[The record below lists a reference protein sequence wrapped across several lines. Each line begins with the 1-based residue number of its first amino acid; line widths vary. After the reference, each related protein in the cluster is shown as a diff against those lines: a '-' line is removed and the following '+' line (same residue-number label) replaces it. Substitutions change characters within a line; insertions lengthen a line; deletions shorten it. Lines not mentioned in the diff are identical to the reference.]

1 MRKTIIFIHGSHFLR
16 LLSIFRCKLCMTVC
30 VVTALFFI
38 IAHLSNR
45 PSRVVYTHPDELTDK
60 ELCSLPGSKVCCPKS
75 GDIDLTQYSSD
86 TPTDFLNLLYVSQ
99 HVCEGSWKP
108 GCVSTQKIA
117 VIIPYRER
125 EKHLKLLLP
134 RLHALLLR
142 QNMPYYV
149 FVIEQA
155 GTTPFNRGLL
165 FDVGVLHA
173 LDIDPDI
180 NCFIFHDVDLLPEKS
195 ENFYI
200 CDTELR
206 HLSPAVDDLRYHPP
220 FLNSAGGVVAMSKK
234 NIFKINGFPTR
245 HWGWGSE
252 DDEFS
257 ARGLLYNL
265 KLTRPPEFIGRY
277 KAPRHKKYS
286 ISFKHQSDF
295 LKFRNYLHD
304 GLSILIQKKIYF
316 KWKIESLNKKLKKKI
331 SLHKFQTFKIPSF
344 LNSCTRQN
352 ILSQINLN
360 NHNNNYSIEIV
371 YNLTNLSKYNY
382 ELLNDLSRNELFIH
396 FIFDPI
402 DLYKQYKMILKPIGN
417 NTDESL
423 WWYLHFYGWI

>member
-1 MRKTIIFIHGSHFLR
+1 MILIRGNRFVRR
-16 LLSIFRCKLCMTVC
+16 LSLYRCKLCMTIY
-30 VVTALFFI
+30 VVVAVFFI
-38 IAHLSNR
+38 IANLPNL
-45 PSRVVYTHPDELTDK
+45 PPRVVYTHPDELTDK
-60 ELCSLPGSKVCCPKS
+60 ELCSQPGSKVCCPKS
-75 GDIDLTQYSSD
+75 EELDLTQYSSD
-86 TPTDFLNLLYVSQ
+86 TPTDFLNLLYEAQ

-108 GCVSTQKIA
+108 QCVSSQKIA

-165 FDVGVLHA
+165 FNVGVLHA

-220 FLNSAGGVVAMSKK
+220 FVNSAGGVAAMSKE

-257 ARGLLYNL
+257 ARGLIYNL

-277 KAPRHKKYS
+277 KTPRHKKHS
-286 ISFKHQSDF
+286 ISIKHQSEF
-295 LKFRNYLHD
+295 IKFRNYLHD
-304 GLSILIQKKIYF
+304 GLSILIQKNFYQT
-316 KWKIESLNKKLKKKI
+316 WKLESIHKKI
-331 SLHKFQTFKIPSF
+331 NKIVFNHNNNNNNNIETFKIPSF
-344 LNSCTRQN
+344 FKECTRQN
-352 ILSQINLN
+352 IFKQLN
-360 NHNNNYSIEIV
+360 ITNDSSIEIIH
-371 YNLTNLSKYNY
+371 NLKQISLDNIQ
-382 ELLNDLSRNELFIH
+382 LLNYFSRDDLFIH

-402 DLYKQYKMILKPIGN
+402 DLYKQYKSLIKPKGN
-417 NTDESL
+417 HTDESL
-423 WWYLHFYGWI
+423 WWFLHFYGWI